1 MRFSFLF
8 LLTLHFT
15 FAGAQPKISFTFD
28 DGSTSDRAGY
38 SLEEW
43 NTMILDKLDAAE
55 VKAIFFVL
63 GKGKTDSKGKYL
75 LKSWDERGHKIA
87 NHTLNHP
94 NFNSEAISLEN
105 FRDELIA
112 TDSLI
117 DSYSN
122 YLRMFRF
129 PYLKEGNTPEKVDGF
144 REFLRKQ
151 QYRNGYVTI
160 DASDLYIDSRLRK
173 RLREN
178 PDASLEGFMEYYLDH
193 LYDRAMYYEQLSYQ
207 LTGRH
212 IKHTLLLHHNLLAA
226 LFLDKVVERFQE
238 KGWEVISAHET
249 YTDPVFRKTPLHA
262 GESLIWALAKDSGQ
276 FEDALRYPAEDSRYE
291 KDKMDKLGL

>member
-63 GKGKTDSKGKYL
+63 GKGKTDFKGKYL

-160 DASDLYIDSRLRK
+160 DASDWYIDSRLRK

-178 PDASLEGFMEYYLDH
+178 PDASLEGFMDYYLDH
-193 LYDRAMYYEQLSYQ
+193 LYDRAMYYEKLSYQ

-238 KGWEVISAHET
+238 KGWEVISAHEA

>member
-1 MRFSFLF
+1 MRYSFLF
-8 LLTLHFT
+8 LLVLHFT
-15 FAGAQPKISFTFD
+15 YAVAQPKISFTFD
-28 DGSTSDRAGY
+28 DGSTADRAGY

-55 VKAIFFVL
+55 VKAILFVS
-63 GKGKTDSKGKYL
+63 GRDKTESRGKYL

-94 NFNSEAISLEN
+94 NFNSGDINIEDFQS
-105 FRDELIA
+105 ELCSN
-112 TDSLI
+112 DSVI
-117 DSYSN
+117 NGYDN
-122 YLRMFRF
+122 YVKMFRF
-129 PYLKEGNTPEKVDGF
+129 PYLKEGNTAEKIDGF
-144 REFLRKQ
+144 RNILKEQ

-160 DASDLYIDSRLRK
+160 DASDWYIDSRLRK
-173 RLREN
+173 RLSEN
-178 PDASLEGFMEYYLDH
+178 PQADLRGFMNYYLDH
-193 LYDRAMYYEQLSYQ
+193 LYDRAMYYEQLAHQ

-238 KGWEVISAHET
+238 KEWEVISAHDA

-276 FEDALRYPAEDSRYE
+276 FEDTLRYPAEDSRYE
-291 KDKMDKLGL
+291 KDKMDMLGL